1 MSASYE
7 IRHNPGSING
17 DYEIVALVGPH
28 AGKAVNGRSTQAEA
42 EKLVNYL
49 ENTYDA
55 ATGKR
60 RRGPAAE
67 AWRIGARHG
76 VNGQVWDN
84 A

>member
-1 MSASYE
+1 MTASYE

-28 AGKAVNGRSTQAEA
+28 AGKVVNGRSTQAEA

-55 ATGKR
+55 RSGKKLR
-60 RRGPAAE
+60 TASAE

>member
-1 MSASYE
+1 MSTDYK
-7 IRHNPGSING
+7 IQHNTGS
-17 DYEIVALVGPH
+17 DQWEIVALVGPH
-28 AGKAVNGRSTQAEA
+28 AGKVVNTRPTEDDAHSLVRQLEETYVAV
-42 EKLVNYL
+42 
-49 ENTYDA
+49 
-55 ATGKR
+55 TGKP